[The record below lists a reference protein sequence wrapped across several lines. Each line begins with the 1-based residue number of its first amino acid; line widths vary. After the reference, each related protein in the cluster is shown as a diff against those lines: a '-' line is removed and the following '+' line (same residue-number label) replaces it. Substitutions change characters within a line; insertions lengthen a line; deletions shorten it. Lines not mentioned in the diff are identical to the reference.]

1 MKILVLSC
9 DKNTELFE
17 PFRHCLE
24 KYWPNHPEVYYLMNT
39 IRNPFYKTIC
49 IDYPLEEWT
58 KEVRECLEQIP
69 DNQILIMIDD
79 CFIRR
84 PVDEERIKYASEIL
98 TGNIALINFEKS
110 WCDSDTECGL
120 IGFKKR
126 KNGADYV
133 VSIMCGLWQKDKLMK
148 VLEPVSNPWNVEYN
162 QNHCNY
168 EYLINSGDYII
179 DWGYRTFTECN
190 IVKGKWTHSCKDFLD
205 SEGLSVNYKIKGFL

>member
-69 DNQILIMIDD
+69 DNQIMLNYQLGLTVTG
-79 CFIRR
+79 R
-84 PVDEERIKYASEIL
+84 AS
-98 TGNIALINFEKS
+98 
-110 WCDSDTECGL
+110 
-120 IGFKKR
+120 
-126 KNGADYV
+126 
-133 VSIMCGLWQKDKLMK
+133 
-148 VLEPVSNPWNVEYN
+148 
-162 QNHCNY
+162 
-168 EYLINSGDYII
+168 
-179 DWGYRTFTECN
+179 
-190 IVKGKWTHSCKDFLD
+190 
-205 SEGLSVNYKIKGFL
+205 